1 MIWLEVCVINTLLIL
16 LMQKCVGTGSFINY
30 YGNIDIVKAMP
41 AILICLHP

>member
-1 MIWLEVCVINTLLIL
+1 MIWLDVCVINTLLIL
-16 LMQKCVGTGSFINY
+16 LMQKGVGIGSFIN